1 MQCCDDFNLNSFFL
15 SIHIRRR
22 CFAKPFLPF
31 STSRNLRTPKI
42 FSIYWKLFICC
53 SVVYSFSLS
62 NSLYPKWIH
71 CECGRGLRHFQHYLC
86 MQAHYCFLTCLI
98 GKNDW
103 IYEPHRTAPKR
114 NHNFS
119 RHKWH
124 FGVKMIYGKCPIEI
138 CCDCIRIAMTWAI
151 FREGKMHSMPRKR
164 WRCYCFWYDVTSPC
178 RYADVIHNFSGSN
191 WKRAHEI
198 AIPLTLHSSPF
209 GFAFPIFVTHYPQ
222 FIVLAAHETKRK
234 IESAICNHK

>member
-138 CCDCIRIAMTWAI
+138 CCDCIKIAMTWAI
-151 FREGKMHSMPRKR
+151 FREGKMHSMPRKSGGGAAVFDTMLR
-164 WRCYCFWYDVTSPC
+164 RHVAMLMSYTTFLEATENGLTRLQSHWLCILRLSDSHFQ
-178 RYADVIHNFSGSN
+178 FSL
-191 WKRAHEI
+191 HI
-198 AIPLTLHSSPF
+198 TLNSLCWPHMR
-209 GFAFPIFVTHYPQ
+209 
-222 FIVLAAHETKRK
+222 LNER
-234 IESAICNHK
+234 